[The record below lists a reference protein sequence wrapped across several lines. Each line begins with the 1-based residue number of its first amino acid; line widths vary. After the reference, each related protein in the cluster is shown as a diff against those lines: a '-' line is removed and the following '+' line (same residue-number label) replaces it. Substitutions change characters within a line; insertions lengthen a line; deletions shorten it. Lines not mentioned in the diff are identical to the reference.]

1 MPIASLD
8 NQLCFALYS
17 ASSRIT
23 AIYRPILASYDL
35 TYTQFIVLMALWKKD
50 QVSISYLAKKT
61 GISNATMTPLLKLL
75 EKKQFITRQML
86 PGNERQKNIVL
97 TQKGKDLSL
106 ESEAI
111 TEQAFCET
119 GLTKAQS
126 LELIKYCNSIVSSS

>member
-17 ASSRIT
+17 ASNRIT
-23 AIYRPILASYDL
+23 AIYRPILASHDL
-35 TYTQFIVLMALWKKD
+35 TYTQFIVLMSLWKKD
-50 QVSISYLAKKT
+50 GVSISYLAKKT

-86 PGNERQKNIVL
+86 PENERQKNIVL
-97 TQKGKDLSL
+97 TNKGKDLSL
-106 ESEAI
+106 ASEAI

-119 GLTKAQS
+119 GLTKTQS
-126 LELIKYCNSIVSSS
+126 KELIKYCSSIISSS